1 MVREHLSE
9 VVIVLGGRKW
19 LEGGEQRESATME
32 LFNAASYFIP
42 VSSTWNT
49 YMYVHI
55 HVKLP
60 NGLNDGN
67 TIAISSS
74 CACAQCSIWIHSHSP
89 INAEHSSS
97 IPLHVWF
104 ICCMHMCVVQA
115 AAKLISCARHSTA
128 TVNEP
133 VQEVLLSNI
142 TKYTIRRLACL
153 RSTITKVQS
162 VHVHV
167 YTSVTF

>member
-67 TIAISSS
+67 TIGISSF
-74 CACAQCSIWIHSHSP
+74 CACQFGFTLTHKLMLSIHLVYPYMSF
-89 INAEHSSS
+89 
-97 IPLHVWF
+97 HVWF

-167 YTSVTF
+167 YTSTL